1 MANWRAVSTDD
12 LPVLAFPSAGAF
24 AAWLKG
30 RQATSEGV
38 WLKLAKLGAPAPTVS
53 YAEALDVALCHG
65 WIDGQKGG
73 LDDQYWLQKFTPR
86 RPGSRWSKINRDKA
100 LSLIDQGKMQ
110 PAGLREV
117 ERAKA
122 DGRWDAAY
130 EGQRIATVPE
140 DLRLALDKNEGRA
153 SFSRPSTAA
162 TDTRS
167 STECTMPRSQRRG
180 LAASSNSWRCSAST
194 GRSIRLE
201 VGSAETGLITGAI
214 PPPGL
219 M

>member
-1 MANWRAVSTDD
+1 VLNGRANWRAVSTDD
-12 LPVLAFPSAGAF
+12 LPVIAFPSAGAF

-30 RQATSEGV
+30 GQATSEGV

-53 YAEALDVALCHG
+53 YAEALEVALCHG

-86 RPGSRWSKINRDKA
+86 RPRSRWSKINRDKA
-100 LSLIDQGKMQ
+100 LCLIDQGKMQ

-140 DLRLALDKNEGRA
+140 DLRLALDKNKRA
-153 SFSRPSTAA
+153 REFFA
-162 TDTRS
+162 TLDSGNRYAILYRVRDAKKPETRA
-167 STECTMPRSQRRG
+167 RR
-180 LAASSNSWRCSAST
+180 
-194 GRSIRLE
+194 IRQFVEMLGE
-201 VGSAETGLITGAI
+201 HRKIHPT
-214 PPPGL
+214 
-219 M
+219 